1 MDGTSFFRTQILEL
15 SDIEFKIT
23 LVNILRLLVEKAVMY
38 DQVGYFSREID
49 VRKSNENS
57 RNEKHGSRDKECLQ

>member
-1 MDGTSFFRTQILEL
+1 MDGTSLFRTQILEL